1 LRYNLGMALL
11 VHRMRAT
18 SFISLALLAGC
29 VDKGPG
35 PQPKKID
42 ATYVAEHLL
51 KAPPADLAARLDV
64 NIGDAVMYLGSRMPS
79 APVVPGVAFQVT
91 HYWQV
96 LTAPGKQWRVFSH
109 VRSDAASDFLN
120 ADRSDMRTGY
130 GPAAWR
136 PGDIIEDVQ
145 EITLPPGWQ
154 GSTAYITVGL
164 FQQGKHAIS
173 DRAPIKDVRAA
184 DHALRV
190 GQVTVDLSKAPPPP
204 GTVVVKKS
212 PTPIVIDGVASE
224 PAWTTATMSPEFLGA
239 EGSPDVTGTAL
250 ARMTWD
256 DTNLYLFAT
265 VTDPDIFS
273 EYKTHDDPLWKAD
286 CVEMFIDA
294 DGNRTGYIELQWNP
308 NNARFDSWFATTRA
322 QAGDV
327 SYDSLA
333 VSAVKVRGTADVS
346 GDSDQGWDLE
356 VAIPWMAM
364 AGKDPNMR
372 LPLPPT
378 PSQQGADERKLG
390 RGARF
395 HLNVVRVDKRGDTVT
410 ASSWNRIPYSDFH
423 ALDRMV
429 TVVFADD
436 TVPPV
441 APGSGVLAPE
451 APGSGGV
458 TPVVPGGAVVAPGS
472 GGVTPVPGGAVVAP
486 GSGAASSGLK
496 AAPTTWIAK
505 PAAGGAGSAKQ
516 TTPDILAPRQ
526 MGSATILPK

>member
-1 LRYNLGMALL
+1 MALL
-11 VHRMRAT
+11 VNRMRAT
-18 SFISLALLAGC
+18 SFCSLALLAGC

-42 ATYVAEHLL
+42 ATYIAEHLL
-51 KAPPADLAARLDV
+51 KSPPTDLAARLDV
-64 NIGDAVMYLGSRMPS
+64 NVGEAVKYLGSRMPS

-96 LTAPGKQWRVFSH
+96 LAAPGKQWRVFSH
-109 VRSDAASDFLN
+109 VRSDAPADFLN

-136 PGDIIEDVQ
+136 AGDIIEDVQ
-145 EITLPPGWQ
+145 EITLPPGWK
-154 GSTAYITVGL
+154 GSSAYITVGL

-173 DRAPIKDVRAA
+173 DRAVIKDARAT

-190 GQVTVDLSKAPPPP
+190 GQVSVDLSKAPPPP

-212 PTPIVIDGVASE
+212 STPVVVDGLANE
-224 PAWTTATMSPEFLGA
+224 PGWVTATSSPEFLSA
-239 EGSPDVTGTAL
+239 EGSPDVTGMAQ
-250 ARMTWD
+250 ARMMWD

-265 VTDPDIFS
+265 VSDPDIFS
-273 EYKTHDDPLWKAD
+273 EFKTHDDPLWKAD

-294 DGNRTGYIELQWNP
+294 DSNRTGYVELQWNP

-327 SYDSLA
+327 SYDSQA

-356 VAIPWMAM
+356 VAIPWTAM
-364 AGKDPNMR
+364 VGKDPNMR
-372 LPLPPT
+372 LRLPPV
-378 PSQQGADERKLG
+378 PGD
-390 RGARF
+390 RF
-395 HLNVVRVDKRGDTVT
+395 SLNVVRVDKRGDTVT
-410 ASSWNRIPYSDFH
+410 ASSWSRIPYSDFH
-423 ALDRMV
+423 ALDRML

-436 TVPPV
+436 TV
-441 APGSGVLAPE
+441 A
-451 APGSGGV
+451 
-458 TPVVPGGAVVAPGS
+458 PVVPGSGVVAPGS
-472 GGVTPVPGGAVVAP
+472 GGVAPVPPVAP
-486 GSGAASSGLK
+486 GSAALGAGLK

-505 PAAGGAGSAKQ
+505 PAPGSGSAAQ
-516 TTPDILAPRQ
+516 TTPDISAPGRT
-526 MGSATILPK
+526 GSATILPK